1 MMQDRPP
8 LTVLL
13 AAPRGFCAGVERAI
27 RAVEDALWQTDRP
40 VYVRHE
46 IVHNGHVV
54 NELKRQGAVFVD
66 EVSEIPDGAVAI
78 FSAHGVSKAVEHEA
92 ASRNLAVLDAT
103 CPLVRRVHLEGQR
116 HAKAGREVIVI
127 GHRGHVEIEGT
138 IGQIDGMVHVVE
150 NVKEARSLAVSDPQR
165 IAYITQTTLSVDDTR
180 EIIDVLKSRFPA
192 IQGPD
197 TKTICYA
204 TQNRQLAV
212 RVIAQRAERMIV
224 CGARNSSNTNR
235 LCEVARSEGR
245 PALLMQDLKDLT
257 LSFIDG
263 AAVIGLTAGASAP
276 EELVQEALALL
287 AQWRRI
293 TVEEVRVTHEGTQFA
308 PVDLSKLIAQLANAS

>member
-1 MMQDRPP
+1 MIQDRPP
-8 LTVLL
+8 LTILL
-13 AAPRGFCAGVERAI
+13 ASPRGFCAGVERAI
-27 RAVEDALWQTDRP
+27 QAVEDALRHTDKP

-46 IVHNGHVV
+46 IVHNGRVV
-54 NELKRQGAVFVD
+54 DDLKRQGAVFVD
-66 EVSEIPDGAVAI
+66 EVSDIPDGAVAI
-78 FSAHGVSKAVEHEA
+78 FSAHGVSRAVEREA
-92 ASRNLAVLDAT
+92 AERRLGVLDAT

-116 HAKAGREVIVI
+116 HARAGREVIVI

-138 IGQIDGMVHVVE
+138 TGQIDGVVHVIQSVA
-150 NVKEARSLAVSDPQR
+150 EALTVPVGDPER

-180 EIIDVLKSRFPA
+180 EIIAALKRRFPA

-204 TQNRQLAV
+204 TQNRQMAV
-212 RVIAQRAERMIV
+212 RVIAQRADRIIV

-235 LCEVARSEGR
+235 LREVAATEGR
-245 PALLMQDLKDLT
+245 PALLLQDPKDLT

-276 EELVQEALALL
+276 EELVQEALARL
-287 AQWRRI
+287 AQWRHL
-293 TVEEVRVTHEGTQFA
+293 TVEEVRVTHEGAQFA
-308 PVDLSKLIAQLANAS
+308 PVDLSRLISQLANAS